1 MTMTAKIIH
10 SRGAGEKIT
19 LRVRIAMIAI
29 NESFNER
36 SLKFMSG

>member
-10 SRGAGEKIT
+10 SRALEKIT